1 MKIKTESLSYDDVL
15 KLEPYKNK
23 KPVSQGRFWRW
34 LLKTASDPELKKV
47 SFTCAKKNM
56 DRLSKDEPVLYLMNH
71 SSFID
76 LKIASSIIYPRP
88 FHIVCTLDGFVGK
101 EGLMRKIGC
110 IPTRKFMADTTLV
123 RDMIYTVRNLRESVL
138 LYPEA
143 SYTFDGTATPLP
155 DSLGKAVKMLGVPV
169 IMIRTYGAF
178 ARDPLYNGLQ
188 IRDVKVSAEMTYL
201 LSAEEIA
208 EMSAAEINETIR
220 PHFTFDNF
228 QWQQDNHISIKE
240 DFRADG
246 LERVLY
252 KCPHCSAEGH
262 MTGKGI
268 SLRCRNCGAEYELTE
283 YGKLKSASGQTI
295 YDHIPSWYAWERE
308 EVRKELESDAYRMEE
323 DVDIIMLVNT
333 DAVYR
338 VGEGILWHDNSGFH
352 LTGCD
357 GKLDYHQ
364 SPERSY
370 SLYSDYFWYEI
381 GDMISIGTP
390 KVQYYCFPKDKN
402 AIVAKARLA
411 SEELYKLSKEIGK
424 KTEKTGEK
432 TGDGSQ

>member
-1 MKIKTESLSYDDVL
+1 MRIKTENISYDDVL

-34 LLKTASDPELKKV
+34 LLKTASVPELKKV
-47 SFTCAKKNM
+47 SFTCEKTDM
-56 DRLSKDEPVLYLMNH
+56 DRLGKDEPALYLMNH

-76 LKIASSIIYPRP
+76 LKIASATIYPRP

-123 RDMIYTVRNLRESVL
+123 RDMLYTVRNLRESVL

-188 IRDVKVSAEMTYL
+188 IRDVKVSAKMTYI
-201 LSAEEIA
+201 LSSEDISK
-208 EMSAAEINETIR
+208 MSAAEINEIIR

-228 QWQQDNHISIKE
+228 KWQQDDHISVKE

-252 KCPHCSAEGH
+252 KCPHCGAEGQ
-262 MTGKGI
+262 TVGKGTT
-268 SLRCRNCGAEYELTE
+268 LRCRNCGAEYELTE
-283 YGKLKSASGQTI
+283 FGKLESVSDQAMF
-295 YDHIPSWYAWERE
+295 DHIPAWYAWERD
-308 EVRKELESDAYRMEE
+308 EVRKELEAGSYCMEE
-323 DVDIIMLVNT
+323 DVDIIMLANT

-338 VGEGILWHDNSGFH
+338 VGEGLLRHDNSGFH

-364 SPERSY
+364 DPGRSY

-390 KVQYYCFPKDKN
+390 KVQYYCFPKNKN

-411 SEELYKLSKEIGK
+411 SEELYKLVK
-424 KTEKTGEK
+424 KL
-432 TGDGSQ
+432 

>member
-1 MKIKTESLSYDDVL
+1 MKIKTVNTSYDDVL

-34 LLKTASDPELKKV
+34 LLKTVSDPELRKV
-47 SFTCAKKNM
+47 SFTCEEKGM
-56 DRLSKDEPVLYLMNH
+56 DRLGKDEPALYLMNH
-71 SSFID
+71 SSLID

-110 IPTRKFMADTTLV
+110 IPTRKFMSDTTLV
-123 RDMIYTVRNLRESVL
+123 RDMIYTVRDLRESVL

-155 DSLGKAVKMLGVPV
+155 DSLGKAIKMLGVPV

-188 IRDVKVSAEMTYL
+188 IRDVKVSAGMTYL
-201 LSAEEIA
+201 LSAEEISA
-208 EMSAAEINETIR
+208 MSAAEINETIR
-220 PHFTFDNF
+220 PHFTFDTF
-228 QWQQDNHISIKE
+228 KWQQENHISINE
-240 DFRADG
+240 SFRADG
-246 LERVLY
+246 LDRVLY
-252 KCPHCSAEGH
+252 KCPHCGAEGH

-268 SLRCRNCGAEYELTE
+268 SISCSNCGAEYELTE
-283 YGKLKSASGQTI
+283 YGKLKAVSGQPKFE
-295 YDHIPSWYAWERE
+295 HIPDWYAWERE
-308 EVRKELESDAYRMEE
+308 EVRKELEAGTYCMEE
-323 DVDIIMLVNT
+323 EVDIIMLVNT

-338 VGEGILWHDNSGFH
+338 VGDGILRHDNNGFH
-352 LTGCD
+352 LAGCD
-357 GKLDYHQ
+357 GKLNYCQ
-364 SPERSY
+364 SPDRSY

-390 KVQYYCFPKDKN
+390 KVQYYCFPKNKN

-411 SEELYKLSKEIGK
+411 AEELYKLTKSKK
-424 KTEKTGEK
+424 K
-432 TGDGSQ
+432 